1 MARRISLSFG
11 LQWAIA
17 EGEYIANAT
26 NAPTIVNY
34 PGVGAVK
41 SARVTG
47 MTSGQSSGFNLSP
60 GTLDMYGVRWRERTA
75 TRPTAANTILRISGA
90 AVYAR
95 VKRNSDGSLELSD
108 EDGVIGTTA
117 VLSLNTD
124 YDIGVLFDRTTSAGT
139 HQVRLYINGVEA
151 VGSGIRNISATP
163 NTLEFGA
170 NRDGETQTQGD
181 WYFTCI
187 GVNDNT
193 TSDENGVPGAGR
205 YQVYAFPTADGDAAV
220 GASRGGADSGAF
232 WSQLDEVPPND
243 VTDYVEMNATNS
255 VVWCKVPSAATL
267 GIGGAYIVH
276 LIQVGG
282 RVTLASAGAG
292 NWFPSIK
299 SQSGGA
305 VLDGTA
311 TSLASTTWF
320 THDDTA
326 GAKQYKLTSYRD
338 PQTGGAWLA
347 SKIDTMQI
355 GAKTNDGSP
364 ATRISALWAIIEYTP
379 FTVHIPHVVEGDF
392 NGGLEVFAGGL
403 S

>member
-1 MARRISLSFG
+1 MARRYSSSFG
-11 LQWAIA
+11 LQWNIA
-17 EGEYIANAT
+17 DGEYVTNAT

-47 MTSGQSSGFNLSP
+47 MVSGQSSGFNISP

-75 TRPTAANTILRISGA
+75 TRPAAANTILRISGA

-108 EDGVIGTTA
+108 EDGVIGTTSA
-117 VLSLNTD
+117 LSLNTD

-139 HQVRLYINGVEA
+139 HQVRLHINGTEA

-170 NRDGETQTQGD
+170 NRDGETQTVGD

-193 TSDENGVPGAGR
+193 TSDENGIPAAGR
-205 YQVYAFPTADGDAAV
+205 YQAYAFPVANGDTNVSAT
-220 GASRGGADSGAF
+220 RGGADSGAD

-243 VTDYVEMNATNS
+243 VTDYMEMNGISSA
-255 VVWCKVPSAATL
+255 VWCKVTSAS
-267 GIGGAYIVH
+267 GMSIGPAYIIHLVH
-276 LIQVGG
+276 VGG
-282 RVTLASAGAG
+282 RITLASAGNG

-299 SQSGGA
+299 SKAGGA
-305 VLDGTA
+305 VLDGA
-311 TSLASTTWF
+311 AVGLASTTWF
-320 THDDTA
+320 THDDTS
-326 GAKQYKLTSYRD
+326 GSKFYKLTAYRD
-338 PQTGGAWLA
+338 PQTGGAWTA
-347 SKIDTMQI
+347 DKIDTMQI
-355 GAKTNDGSP
+355 GAKTSDGSP
-364 ATRISALWAIIEYTP
+364 ATRVTSIWALIEYTP
-379 FTVHIPHVVEGDF
+379 FTVNVPSVLNAGLIAGLQVHS
-392 NGGLEVFAGGL
+392 GGLR
-403 S
+403 